1 MSRKSE
7 DRRLQS
13 VQFWRARPGAVAGRS
28 DSRRRSR
35 MSSLWLEACETR
47 ELMTL
52 PPTLTIPLLPDLDQ
66 FGDQILIV
74 QGFDDPAR
82 AALGIF
88 DTGASAVTFAA
99 QDQEVF
105 GMGDVGQIPIKVPG
119 GASAEG
125 IGGAIIGDVSE
136 PGTIFSDGMH
146 AFNLTFDD
154 IGFPQFNITL
164 SDSAIETPGIQAFV
178 GTEDSPLLPTIT
190 GTPALLPS
198 DKYAAGAA
206 AHIKMQGASLDFSD
220 LMPGMIIP
228 FPDLNFANPGESIV
242 YDPNNVDIYDT
253 VTLPLVPFGGD
264 NSADPGDLITE
275 TNLYTIPNVTT
286 TFDTVTSTPG
296 NFLFD
301 TGAQLS
307 VISTDMAT
315 RLGLDLSNPT
325 TSIDVQGVAG
335 NETVPGFTLKSIDIQ
350 RADGGILEFT
360 DVPVYVLDVAPG
372 IDGIFGMNLLNV
384 ANEFVF
390 DPYNPNG
397 PQLSIAYFANPDRS
411 APVDTGSGD
420 LAALFGGAGLN
431 ALGGALGS
439 VHHMPGVAIA
449 KLNSST
455 SVTVSNSTV
464 EYGAPWSINTTV
476 GFPTGA
482 ATPTGKV
489 DLKSNGQIFASPA
502 LSAQGKATWN
512 ATGTPWEV
520 GNYSVTAAYAGDAK
534 YNSSVS
540 TATNIQIVKATTSLS
555 MQPAGTSLNLGQ
567 ALNISGKLVSS
578 TGAATGNSTI
588 ELKLD
593 GTVVKTA
600 TTAADG
606 SYSFSLSGLGL
617 GAHTIQAG
625 FAGSSHFK
633 AVSSNSAS
641 IQVTSSLIT
650 TLAAS
655 SPTLEY
661 GAGLA
666 LTASVGDG
674 SITPLPSGSV
684 EFRNNGAALGTETLN
699 SLGKASWN
707 SAGSPWE
714 VGSYSLTAAYSGN
727 SVYNASVSNAINIQI
742 VKAATSLTAQV
753 SSTNTT
759 YAQVLTISG
768 KLASSTGAA
777 TSGNTVQLQVDGTV
791 SASTTI
797 LADGSYSF
805 IKNNLNAGTHTVKVL
820 FPGSSHF
827 NAASSGSFSVAVGK
841 ASSALTLSAPATAP
855 FGQSVPVTA
864 SVASPGYEGQQVS
877 FFDGKKL
884 LGKVAILAGKAVF
897 QYAASK
903 VGLAPKFSAK
913 VDGTDHSLAAAS
925 GTVGLKVVKAATSL
939 AYSPTSSTPGSN
951 SWSFQVLPVSPGA
964 GTPTG
969 QLKITLGGSKPKTI
983 TAKLSGGRYTY
994 TVAGSAPVI
1003 KKISYAGDSHF
1014 TATSRDN
1021 LS

>member
-1 MSRKSE
+1 MSRNPA
-7 DRRLQS
+7 DRRFGKI
-13 VQFWRARPGAVAGRS
+13 QFWRARTDAAAAGS
-28 DSRRRSR
+28 AARRRSR
-35 MSSLWLEACETR
+35 LLGLIVEACEIR

-52 PPTLTIPLLPDLDQ
+52 PPTLTIPLMPDLDQ

-99 QDQEVF
+99 QDQEIF

-119 GASAEG
+119 GAAAEG

-164 SDSAIETPGIQAFV
+164 SDSAIETPGIQTFV

-198 DKYAAGAA
+198 PKYVNGAA

-228 FPDLNFANPGESIV
+228 FPDLVFANPGDSIV
-242 YDPNNVDIYDT
+242 YDPNNADIYET
-253 VTLPLVPFGGD
+253 VTLPFVTFGGN
-264 NSADPGDLITE
+264 NSDDPGDLITE
-275 TNLYTIPNVTT
+275 TELYLIPNITA
-286 TFDTVTSTPG
+286 TFDTVTTTPG
-296 NFLFD
+296 SFLFD

-325 TSIDVQGVAG
+325 TTIDVQGVAG
-335 NETVPGFTLKSIDIQ
+335 NETIPGYTLKSLDVQ
-350 RADGGILEFT
+350 RADGGTLQFT

-372 IDGIFGMNLLNV
+372 IDGIFGMNLLNL

-390 DPYNPNG
+390 DPYNASG
-397 PQLSIAYFANPDRS
+397 PQLTIAFFANPDRS
-411 APVDTGSGD
+411 APVDDGSGE
-420 LAALFGGAGLN
+420 LAALLSVVGLN
-431 ALGGALGS
+431 VLGGAMGGS
-439 VHHMPGVAIA
+439 HYMPSFASPKA
-449 KLNSST
+449 EST
-455 SVTVSNSTV
+455 TTLTVSNSTL

-489 DLKSNGQIFASPA
+489 DLKSNGQVFASPA
-502 LSAQGKATWN
+502 LNAQGKATWN

-617 GAHTIQAG
+617 GSHTIQAG
-625 FAGSSHFK
+625 FAGSSHFA

-661 GAGLA
+661 GASLA

-727 SVYNASVSNAINIQI
+727 SVYNASVSSAINIQI
-742 VKAATSLTAQV
+742 IKAATSLTAQV
-753 SSTNTT
+753 SSLNTT

-768 KLASSTGAA
+768 KLTSSTGAA
-777 TSGNTVQLQVDGTV
+777 TAGNTVQLQVDGSV

-797 LADGSYSF
+797 SADGSYSF
-805 IKNNLNAGTHTVKVL
+805 SNNNLKAGTHSVKVL

-827 NAASSGSFSVAVGK
+827 NAASSGTFSVAVGK

-877 FFDGKKL
+877 FFDGKKF

-897 QYAASK
+897 PYAASK
-903 VGLAPKFSAK
+903 VGLAPKFTAK
-913 VDGTDHSLAAAS
+913 VEGSENSLAAAS
-925 GTVGLKVVKAATSL
+925 GTVSLKVVKAATSL
-939 AYSPTSSTPGSN
+939 LYSLTSSTPGSN

-969 QLKITLGGSKPKTI
+969 QIKITLGGSKPKTI

-994 TVAGSAPVI
+994 TVAGAAPVI
-1003 KKISYAGDSHF
+1003 KKISYVGDSNF
-1014 TATSRDN
+1014 SATSRDN